1 MSWIVKLSRK
11 AEKQKARLSKAVRQ
25 TLYALIHDIEATGS
39 IRGDWPNYGK
49 LSDGKQHH
57 CHLKKG
63 NPTYVAVWV
72 ERDREIKLVEV
83 VYVGTHEK
91 APY

>member
-1 MSWIVKLSRK
+1 MVWTVKLTRA
-11 AEKQKARLSKAVRQ
+11 AEKQKARLSKPLRQ
-25 TLYALIHDIEATGS
+25 ILYALVGDIEAGGP

-49 LSDGKQHH
+49 LSDTRHH

-63 NPTYVAVWV
+63 NPTYVAVWEV
-72 ERDREIKLVEV
+72 RDRKIKLVEV
-83 VYVGTHEK
+83 TYVGTHEK